1 MHSSVDIIH
10 KHPHKRTHIAL
21 TQAAFYYY
29 YWTYETVCW
38 GNKYFTSLANAKDS
52 EWDEEMT
59 EAMNSA
65 IIKKM
70 HTDDEV
76 NFV

>member
-1 MHSSVDIIH
+1 MQKI
-10 KHPHKRTHIAL
+10 
-21 TQAAFYYY
+21 Q
-29 YWTYETVCW
+29 
-38 GNKYFTSLANAKDS
+38 
-52 EWDEEMT
+52 WDEEMT